1 VISLQP
7 LRSGCIG
14 AAPVT
19 QHRPD
24 MLGLAAAVEGLDAE
38 LCRYEALAA
47 GIQRERLDSE
57 KHLRRAAQVLSEL
70 EDSEAR
76 LGEHIR
82 ALVGAITTAR
92 ERHEKQSEAVQAR
105 ADQIRR
111 RTESLTQ
118 LLARWRALG
127 EAAGEV
133 NRLVQ
138 QVAASAQE
146 ASAAER
152 IDAAAFR
159 EVDDR
164 LCRLAEDSGELA
176 RAAQDEEF
184 LDLGTQAESLRLQF
198 LSARN
203 KFRLLERRAGSAG
216 EP

>member
-1 VISLQP
+1 
-7 LRSGCIG
+7 
-14 AAPVT
+14 
-19 QHRPD
+19 
-24 MLGLAAAVEGLDAE
+24 
-38 LCRYEALAA
+38 
-47 GIQRERLDSE
+47 
-57 KHLRRAAQVLSEL
+57 
-70 EDSEAR
+70 
-76 LGEHIR
+76 
-82 ALVGAITTAR
+82 
-92 ERHEKQSEAVQAR
+92 RHEKQSEAVQAR

-176 RAAQDEEF
+176 RVAQDEEF

-203 KFRLLERRAGSAG
+203 KFRLLERRAGQRPGRAWALAPSGSGRSRPRPEARCRTPARPAARRRAG
-216 EP
+216 RALPLRCRPPQPWRLPGTRSRRALRAHPPRPRRGARGGPRG